1 MSKIFVTGH
10 KSPDTDS
17 VCAAIAYANLLKQ
30 TGHDAVAICAGD
42 LNKETKYVLDHFG
55 FTHPQAVSHF
65 SQVLGP
71 DDKVVL
77 VDHNESKQII
87 DGHEDANIVAVIDH
101 HRLGDF
107 ETASPILIRIEPVGS
122 SCTLVTKLYKEAGQ
136 EIPKNVAGVLMSAII
151 SDTVLFRS
159 PTCTPE
165 DKAAIEY
172 LSKIAGVDY
181 ESYGMDMLKAGA
193 DISDLSAEEIV
204 RTDMKEFSQGGQT
217 ISIAQISVMDTTD
230 VLAQQELLVSA
241 LETLRS
247 DKNYDAS
254 YLMVTNILEE
264 ATTLLYAG
272 DVEGVVKAAFQKE
285 VENNGVYL
293 PKTMSRKKQ
302 IAPPILEA
310 MA

>member
-87 DGHEDANIVAVIDH
+87 DGHEDVNIVAVIDH

-159 PTCTPE
+159 
-165 DKAAIEY
+165 D
-172 LSKIAGVDY
+172 V
-181 ESYGMDMLKAGA
+181 
-193 DISDLSAEEIV
+193 SDLSAEDIV

-241 LETLRS
+241 LEALRS

-254 YLMVTNILEE
+254 YLMVTNILDE

-272 DVEGVVKAAFQKE
+272 DVEGVVKAAFQKD